1 MRLSHPAGGG
11 SWGLSSALWT
21 LRLQHR
27 EGIRSRGSS
36 WPRPQSQE
44 ARGGEAAL
52 GNPLAEELG
61 GRWAGPAACL
71 RAVSAAAV
79 PATQPSLPFPVLP
92 KAAQLLLVHPAPH
105 PGHRPVPNPPACPP
119 SGQCSFSQGS
129 YSQREAGKGSASS
142 KVHAG
147 GRPEGPSLSFPTPK
161 RVGEGQSWRTGPELW
176 NGRAGS
182 PQGVCPHTQILSPRA
197 PQPPALPQPGGR

>member
-1 MRLSHPAGGG
+1 MDPPACSTEKG
-11 SWGLSSALWT
+11 SEAG
-21 LRLQHR
+21 
-27 EGIRSRGSS
+27 GSS
-36 WPRPQSQE
+36 WPRPQIQE
-44 ARGGEAAL
+44 AAGGEVAL
-52 GNPLAEELG
+52 GNPLAEALG
-61 GRWAGPAACL
+61 GRWAGPAACP

-79 PATQPSLPFPVLP
+79 PATPAIPSVPSPAQGCTAASCLSRPAPWPQASSQPSRL
-92 KAAQLLLVHPAPH
+92 
-105 PGHRPVPNPPACPP
+105 PP

-161 RVGEGQSWRTGPELW
+161 RVVEGQSWSTGPELW

-182 PQGVCPHTQILSPRA
+182 PQGVCPPPQILSP
-197 PQPPALPQPGGR
+197 